1 MSSPRILTSLLLS
14 SALLIGCSADERST
28 TTNPTDTAASA
39 TPTTDPAANEAT
51 ETDPTAPEATTT
63 DMPVTTQPT
72 TEPTSLP
79 APPDGELVG
88 QEPTAAPSGVTATAV
103 TLTYRIEGAAGAPV
117 EATAT
122 LLTPVGDTP
131 TAGWPLMVW
140 APGGT
145 GLADACATG
154 ASPDLFGQAAFL
166 APVVAAGVAVV
177 VPNYE
182 GLAVPGDGTYRDSE
196 SLAHATLGAAR
207 AAFAVS
213 GISQRYALAGY
224 SLGGQ
229 AALAAA
235 EHANDWAPDL
245 TLVEVLS
252 VAPAPWAADV
262 QTSHFDAQI
271 AAALAAGDTVKAST
285 LMASKTAL
293 LSYLIAGL
301 SVRHPEL
308 QLVDSVGSNVAAL
321 ASQVTERC
329 TVDLIVAVIG
339 DISAFTAAGG
349 TVADYPGVLPG
360 WFDEPAMK
368 AALAAN
374 RYGNAAID
382 APVVVVHG
390 TGDQIVPNVA
400 TLATVDALNAVGN
413 DITYVNTT
421 ALDHFGQLTAPE
433 TATARDQ
440 LVQVL
445 LGTV

>member
-1 MSSPRILTSLLLS
+1 MRTSRLLVPLLLS
-14 SALLIGCSADERST
+14 SVLLIGCSADERST
-28 TTNPTDTAASA
+28 TTNPTDTVTSA
-39 TPTTDPAANEAT
+39 TAT
-51 ETDPTAPEATTT
+51 TDPTATEATTI
-63 DMPVTTQPT
+63 DVPDTTQPT
-72 TEPTSLP
+72 TEPTSPP
-79 APPDGELVG
+79 APTDGEMVG
-88 QEPTAAPSGVTATAV
+88 QEPTAAPIGLTATAS

-131 TAGWPLMVW
+131 TEGWPLMVW

-154 ASPDLFGQAAFL
+154 ASPDLFGQAPFL
-166 APVVAAGVAVV
+166 APVIAAGVAVV

-182 GLAVPGDGTYRDSE
+182 GLAAPGDGTYRDSE

-207 AAFAVS
+207 AAFAVG
-213 GISQRYALAGY
+213 GISHRYALAGY

-262 QTSHFDAQI
+262 QTSHFDEQI

-285 LMASKTAL
+285 LTALKTAL

-301 SVRHPEL
+301 TVRHPEL
-308 QLVDSVGSNVAAL
+308 QLVDSLGSNAAAL
-321 ASQVTERC
+321 AGGVTERC

-339 DISAFTAAGG
+339 DISAFTTTGG
-349 TVADYPGVLPG
+349 TVADYPGVLPE
-360 WFDEPAMK
+360 WFNEPAMK

-374 RYGNAAID
+374 RYGNVAID
-382 APVVVVHG
+382 APVIVVHG

-400 TLATVDALNAVGN
+400 TLATVDALKAVGN
-413 DITYVNTT
+413 DVTYVNTT
-421 ALDHFGQLTAPE
+421 ALDHFGQLTAPG

-445 LGTV
+445 LGTE